1 MKIIQDSK
9 LNYQSE
15 RTKRQNNKNLFVQL
29 LQISINQNNVSFTTI
44 TKFVKINSQLLGN
57 T

>member
-9 LNYQSE
+9 LNYQNE

-44 TKFVKINSQLLGN
+44 TKFVKINSQLRGN

>member
-44 TKFVKINSQLLGN
+44 TKFVKINSQLRGN